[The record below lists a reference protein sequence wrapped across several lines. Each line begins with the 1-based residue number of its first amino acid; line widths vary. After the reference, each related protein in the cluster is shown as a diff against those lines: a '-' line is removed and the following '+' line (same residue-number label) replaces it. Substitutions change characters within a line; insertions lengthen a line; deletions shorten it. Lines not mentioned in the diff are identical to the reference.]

1 MIESDASII
10 SAAAMIVVAIIEA
23 IAARDRK
30 RVKQERAQLAKQQQ
44 LQEQL
49 MLKLIEG
56 NWAAFA

>member
-1 MIESDASII
+1 MAAFDASII
-10 SAAAMIVVAIIEA
+10 SAVAMIVVAIIEA

-49 MLKLIEG
+49 MLSLIYY
-56 NWAAFA
+56 F